1 MKMKA
6 IFSSAA
12 LVAVTT
18 FLVAPE
24 ATAQQTTTPPSI
36 WTEAHTH
43 GFHEWSRGAQAAGL
57 QDRLG
62 TRAHTAFIAG
72 DQAYTQVPAT
82 QRQAWETDPAAH
94 RAAMGHTIIEGRLTA
109 DELRQRQYVTT
120 IDGARVPVRVE
131 GDNVFVGDARVTRA
145 DLAAGESV
153 IHQVDRVTWP
163 QQGQQQM
170 QPAQQQ
176 MQPAQQMQPGQQAQ
190 PGQQMQP
197 GQQPAMTPQVRE
209 PVRKNW

>member
-12 LVAVTT
+12 LMAVTT

-43 GFHEWSRGAQAAGL
+43 GFHEWSRGAEAARL

-62 TRAHTAFIAG
+62 TRSHTVFIAG

-94 RAAMGHTIIEGRLTA
+94 TAAMGHTIVEGRLTMS
-109 DELRQRQYVTT
+109 ELRQRQYVTT

-163 QQGQQQM
+163 QQMQPAQQQPGQMQPGQM

-176 MQPAQQMQPGQQAQ
+176 

-197 GQQPAMTPQVRE
+197 VQQPTVTPQVRE